1 MEDVYFDFNGLV
13 SNIRERKLSNVSP
26 LFDYLTNEFVKG
38 IIPMLMERGIKPGE
52 KYFFDKRIA
61 GKIGLDSW
69 AKSLTYLSSEKPF
82 DNMDYCPLKIDGL
95 YYGIWLAQNVHD
107 CTDRE
112 EPCVLLSGDTIYY
125 AEKVYNYFIQK
136 NK

>member
-1 MEDVYFDFNGLV
+1 MNKDFILAELV
-13 SNIRERKLSNVSP
+13 NDIRERKPSNIAP

-82 DNMDYCPLKIDGL
+82 ENMDYCPLKIDGL
-95 YYGIWLAQNVHD
+95 YYGIWLALNVHD
-107 CTDRE
+107 STDRE

-125 AEKVYNYFIQK
+125 AEKVYKYFIQK

>member
-38 IIPMLMERGIKPGE
+38 IIPLLMERGIKPGE

-61 GKIGLDSW
+61 GKIGLDS
-69 AKSLTYLSSEKPF
+69 
-82 DNMDYCPLKIDGL
+82 
-95 YYGIWLAQNVHD
+95 
-107 CTDRE
+107 
-112 EPCVLLSGDTIYY
+112 
-125 AEKVYNYFIQK
+125 
-136 NK
+136 